1 MSQHRIPSNLDP
13 IRSMTSGSSPST
25 DFTKDAETKS
35 FSSLMQNNPIEQ
47 NPEPMIN
54 PLQLAQVATAGPPN
68 PHTLLAQVQ
77 LAQNNML
84 NIKEHISS
92 PNLKLNVSQK
102 SLLKTK
108 LTSANSK
115 FQSLDVKL
123 GGSLDGKNDDA
134 GDGPSKGSGP
144 IAQYLGLLTN
154 GLSSLESIKH
164 GIKTVSN
171 AGMLSPADF
180 LTMQVNLSKATQE
193 LEFASVLLSK
203 TLDGFK
209 QLMSVQL

>member
-1 MSQHRIPSNLDP
+1 MSQHRIPSDLDP
-13 IRSMTSGSSPST
+13 SRSMTSGASPSK
-25 DFTKDAETKS
+25 DFTKNPEKS

-47 NPEPMIN
+47 NAEQMIN
-54 PLQLAQVATAGPPN
+54 PLQLAQIATAGPPN

-84 NIKEHISS
+84 NIKEHISN
-92 PNLKLNVSQK
+92 PNLKLNASEK
-102 SLLKTK
+102 SILKSK

-115 FQSLDVKL
+115 LQAIDLKL
-123 GGSLDGKNDDA
+123 GGTLDGKNDDA
-134 GDGPSKGSGP
+134 GDAPSKGSGP

-154 GLSSLESIKH
+154 GLSSLESVKH

-171 AGMLSPADF
+171 VGTLSPADF
-180 LTMQVNLSKATQE
+180 LTMQVKLSKATQE
-193 LEFASVLLSK
+193 LEFAGVLLSK